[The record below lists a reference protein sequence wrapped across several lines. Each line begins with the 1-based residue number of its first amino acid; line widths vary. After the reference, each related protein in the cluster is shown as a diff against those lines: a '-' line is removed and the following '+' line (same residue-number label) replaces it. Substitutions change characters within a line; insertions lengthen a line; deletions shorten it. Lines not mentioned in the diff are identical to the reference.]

1 MANDSALQASLMLRD
16 ALSKLVNFVSTN
28 FASINQTI
36 RGFDD
41 RVSQGLVSAARF
53 IANAL
58 NEGGREIQGLAEGR
72 RAGPIVGDGEV
83 ESALRRRQC

>member
-41 RVSQGLVSAARF
+41 RVSQGLVSAAVRESPTYLSRTG
-53 IANAL
+53 ASRDDSGVLAL
-58 NEGGREIQGLAEGR
+58 H
-72 RAGPIVGDGEV
+72 
-83 ESALRRRQC
+83 S

>member
-41 RVSQGLVSAARF
+41 RVSQGLVSAAVR
-53 IANAL
+53 
-58 NEGGREIQGLAEGR
+58 
-72 RAGPIVGDGEV
+72 
-83 ESALRRRQC
+83 ESANLPQSYRSIKR

>member
-41 RVSQGLVSAARF
+41 DRVSQGLVSAAVRESPTYLSRTG
-53 IANAL
+53 ASRDDSGVLAL
-58 NEGGREIQGLAEGR
+58 H
-72 RAGPIVGDGEV
+72 
-83 ESALRRRQC
+83 S